1 MRIHLEKELLS
12 LKSTKVYKYPDEDI
26 EDRVAND
33 ERILP
38 QKRFLTRF
46 LWNKK
51 IPPIPMEDER
61 IKFSYTK
68 NNLYEEARYGWLDPL
83 LYVGYRR
90 TIVHEDLYKIEKDS
104 YYDVDM
110 LTDYFYKSCQR
121 RIVKCEVEY
130 LRKSGLQDNKE
141 NRLRVKGD
149 PNFHYSKNL
158 LLASIVD
165 TLGWDYLVSIIIK
178 GFSDIATGLNTIQI
192 RALINYVH
200 QKVSGETSG
209 NNGYGYAVGVSA
221 ILFFVGCCGA
231 HGSNRAAIVGAEIRS
246 ILTKAILDK
255 SLKLSRESRVKY
267 PPSAITALSS
277 NDVFKIDLAASYF
290 PFVVCLPFIL
300 IITIVLLC
308 VNLGGASLAG
318 VGWFIS
324 ATFIFFAFTKKLTK
338 WRKSVNLETDSRI
351 RYIREIL
358 NNMKMLKYYAWEIPF
373 FNLVKDVRSKE
384 MKIMLKIQFARN
396 IITAFAITLP
406 LFSAMVGF
414 LAMYGQNHGLRNAA
428 NIFSSLTLFNI
439 LTLSISLFPLA
450 MSSGSDALVAI
461 KRIQSFLLAPEEIPD
476 PEYHKYV
483 FEISKDCINVNNGY
497 FTWDFRHEVES
508 DVSSVES
515 DKSFSLHQTK
525 QGYHSVLKEVNLRI
539 KHGEFVVITGSIGSG
554 KSSLLAAINGDMTR
568 LTGSVDISGDI
579 VLCANPWIQNATVRD
594 NITFGLDYDKKV
606 YQAVVECCALP
617 SDFEILPAGD
627 MTEIGERGVNL
638 SGGQKARINLAR
650 AVYRAYTMSE
660 YNIIMFDDVLSAV
673 DAKVGKHIM
682 RECIL
687 GLLSGKT
694 RILATHQLSL
704 IGEADRII
712 YMNGDGTIDVGT
724 ETELAGR
731 NRSFK
736 TLMEFQMEG
745 TEHKEEEVV
754 DEDDEDADVHEEE
767 VELIRKQTTKI
778 DHDKGKTMTVEHV
791 QTNGISYK
799 LISEYLK
806 AGCGKLGPKLVLA
819 NLIIAIACTTFC
831 MLFENVWLSFWSS
844 GKFKQYKNGF
854 YIGIYVMITL
864 MFIICAIWQFCTV
877 AYISNRS
884 SKLLNIASLKHVMF
898 APMSFFDTT
907 PLGRIINRFTKD
919 TDVLDNEIA
928 EQARLV
934 CNGVGNAIG
943 ILILCV
949 IYLPWFAILIPFLIG
964 FIAMLFSYYQA
975 TSREVKRLE
984 GVARS
989 FVFSNFDEVLQG
1001 MPTIKSY
1008 SASKMFLERNSKNLN
1023 RMNESYLTSICL
1035 MRWFSIPLHGTS
1047 AIITLLV
1054 SMLCASNA
1062 YHISAANSGL
1072 LISFCVQ
1079 FSLQIISSTR
1089 ALGQVEQLMSSVERV
1104 CEYATE
1110 LPQEATYTTPEKAD
1124 LPTNWPE
1131 HGSIKFVD
1139 VTLRYRPEL
1148 PFVLKNMNLDIH
1160 PGEKIGICGRTGAG
1174 KSTIMT
1180 ALYRLSEPESGK
1192 ITIDGVDIQQIGLFD
1207 LRSRLAII
1215 PQDPVLFR
1223 GNIRRNL
1230 DPFGNLDD
1238 DILQKALN
1246 LASGG
1251 ENLNKYSLDTFVDD
1265 DGSNFSLGERQ
1276 VIALCRALLR
1286 NAKIL
1291 ILDEATSSV
1300 DYETDA
1306 RIQSTIA
1313 TGFQGCTI
1321 LCIAHRLRTILNYD
1335 RILVMDKGECAEFD
1349 TPRALWEQNGIFRSM
1364 CDKSGIL
1371 ETDFDV

>member
-1 MRIHLEKELLS
+1 MAVRTLF
-12 LKSTKVYKYPDEDI
+12 STRHVSHVKYSNEDV
-26 EDRVAND
+26 ERRTAND
-33 ERILP
+33 PLVLP
-38 QKRFLTRF
+38 QKRLLTPLLLDKRP
-46 LWNKK
+46 
-51 IPPIPMEDER
+51 PPIPTEDER
-61 IKFSYTK
+61 IEFPFRNTNLFSETFFTWC
-68 NNLYEEARYGWLDPL
+68 LPL
-83 LYVGYRR
+83 MRTGYRR
-90 TIVHEDLYKIEKDS
+90 TVQSEDLYKIPRGS
-104 YYDVDM
+104 TYDVE
-110 LTDYFYKSCQR
+110 R
-121 RIVKCEVEY
+121 RTQIFMDHFNKLKDTVEREFMRKHSIEDTPTNREALPSLGIKYPPY
-130 LRKSGLQDNKE
+130 L
-141 NRLRVKGD
+141 V
-149 PNFHYSKNL
+149 
-158 LLASIVD
+158 LLALYKTYAWNYTLAVVCKGLGD
-165 TLGWDYLVSIIIK
+165 FTLGM
-178 GFSDIATGLNTIQI
+178 NTLQI
-192 RALINYVH
+192 RHLIEYVH
-200 QKVSGETSG
+200 NKANGIPQSK
-209 NNGYGYAVGVSA
+209 NGYGLAVGVSC
-221 ILFFVGCCGA
+221 LVFFFGIVMA
-231 HGSNRAAIVGAEIRS
+231 RAFNDSSFVGAEIKGV
-246 ILTKAILDK
+246 LTKVLLDK
-255 SLKLSRESRVKY
+255 SFRLSKKSKTNF
-267 PPSAITALSS
+267 PASTITAYLGNDLS
-277 NDVFKIDLAASYF
+277 KIDLATNFF
-290 PFVVCLPFIL
+290 PFIVCLPIG
-300 IITIVLLC
+300 IGITVTLLAI
-308 VNLGGASLAG
+308 NLGGAALSGIA
-318 VGWFIS
+318 WFIIIT
-324 ATFIFFAFTKKLTK
+324 ACIFYSTKFLMG
-338 WRKSVNLETDSRI
+338 WRKSVNVQTDARVKHI
-351 RYIREIL
+351 KEVL
-358 NNMKMLKYYAWEIPF
+358 NNVKMIKYYAWEKPF
-373 FNLVKDVRSKE
+373 TKIITRLRTQE
-384 MKIMLKIQFARN
+384 MKIMLKVQFFRN
-396 IITAFAITLP
+396 LVNGFAITLP
-406 LFSAMVGF
+406 SVSALIGF
-414 LAMYGQNHGLRNAA
+414 LSMYGQRGGLESSSNL
-428 NIFSSLTLFNI
+428 FSSVTLFNI
-439 LTLSISLFPLA
+439 LTGHVALLPTALTSA
-450 MSSGSDALVAI
+450 SDAWIAFTRV
-461 KRIQSFLLAPEEIPD
+461 QVFLLAAEEKPDDLYNKHGFNPENPAIHINNASFDWLSEANSIETASD
-476 PEYHKYV
+476 DGAD
-483 FEISKDCINVNNGY
+483 ISTSDESTKEKD
-497 FTWDFRHEVES
+497 E
-508 DVSSVES
+508 
-515 DKSFSLHQTK
+515 
-525 QGYHSVLKEVNLRI
+525 HSVNDLHHINLNI

-799 LISEYLK
+799 LLSEYLK